1 MLNVYRAG
9 TNPIQRRL
17 WEKLLNAVLFQT
29 VWFVCVLAGDSWALI
44 SVSVFL
50 LVHWLLITTSRAE
63 WLLIVGVVSSGIIV
77 DSVHIALG
85 VLTVID
91 QTSSSEISLIPIWL
105 ICIWLAFSLTLC
117 HSLSWLQQRLG
128 LAVLLGAVSVPLSYW
143 AGIKLGAMEL
153 GPQGYLGFVIMAGV
167 WSLLL
172 PTFCFFAAKASVD
185 GESQ

>member
-1 MLNVYRAG
+1 M
-9 TNPIQRRL
+9 
-17 WEKLLNAVLFQT
+17 EKLLNAVVFQT
-29 VWFVCVLAGDSWALI
+29 VWFVCVLAGDVWALI

-50 LVHWLLITTSRAE
+50 WIHWRLTTTTRAE
-63 WLLIVGVVSSGIIV
+63 WLLIVGVVSIGIII

-105 ICIWLAFSLTLC
+105 MCIWLAFALTLC

-143 AGIKLGAMEL
+143 AGIRLGAMEL
-153 GPQGYLGFVIMAGV
+153 GPRGNLGFVIMAGV
-167 WSLLL
+167 WSILL
-172 PTFCFFAAKASVD
+172 PVFCFFAAKTSVD